1 MEQKSNGFW
10 ELDHEERALSMAQ
23 KDQVLH
29 LGAGPWALS
38 DVAHTTHLFKHLE
51 VCICSLNCARG

>member
-1 MEQKSNGFW
+1 MEQKSNGCW

-38 DVAHTTHLFKHLE
+38 DVAHTTHSF
-51 VCICSLNCARG
+51 IQTFRGVYMHHKLC